1 VRNLDSPNRE
11 KTRKPCLGRVSID
24 LASKYGPDARQRS
37 SVPASAA
44 GMDRR
49 SLLTK
54 RRSACALKQII
65 LSPDDTPPRRLVLKM
80 IDLQEALT
88 DLNGKVMSGLA
99 VKPEAW
105 DSITE
110 LITRLERNFREDIIF
125 SWRKPILPERTDEE
139 GNQTGGE
146 SGTAG
151 NDVVEGTS
159 ETAIAPPRRTKSIN
173 NLARLEKE
181 FKKVVDVRD
190 RKYQTMTYS
199 DVFIGTDAVDA
210 IVYAGLA
217 GTREEG
223 VELGR
228 ALARERRLFKHVT
241 NEHSFEDKHYFY
253 HYNDRDDDSLSSLEE
268 EDGVSA
274 SMFISDVLET
284 GGFASEMKAFKDAV
298 GIRDR
303 KYRMKL
309 YPKVFVGSGTFLF
322 ELFLGLMVID
332 SPCLILT
339 FAEAVDSL
347 VYNGV
352 AKTRWEAVQF
362 GRKLARELR
371 LFEHVVGDHEFR
383 DSFLFY
389 HYREDAIHTSF
400 SGSIGEI
407 SEEVSNLVPQR
418 RPLAEKADAFR
429 MYVDVRDRRYR
440 MQSYH
445 QCFVGSGKFPC
456 IF

>member
-1 VRNLDSPNRE
+1 MIDTLSPLEPRKTVDVLKEEWVTEENSLASSSTFDMVDKSRIFDDGMVNPPPEQMEEVGEEAGANEEQQSILNYIGASPLAQDDEEVRSATRLDSLRKKEADGRNFLLQKLGSVRNLNSPNRE
-11 KTRKPCLGRVSID
+11 KTRKSCLGRVSVD

-37 SVPASAA
+37 SVPASSA

-54 RRSACALKQII
+54 RKSSCGLKKII

-88 DLNGKVMSGLA
+88 ALNGKVMSGLA

-139 GNQTGGE
+139 GNQTSSE
-146 SGTAG
+146 SDTAD
-151 NDVVEGTS
+151 NDVGGGTS
-159 ETAIAPPRRTKSIN
+159 EMAIAPPRRTKRIKS
-173 NLARLEKE
+173 LARLEKE

-190 RKYQTMTYS
+190 RKYQMITYS
-199 DVFIGTDAVDA
+199 DVFVGTDAVDA

-217 GTREEG
+217 GTREEA

-241 NEHSFEDKHYFY
+241 NEHRFEDKHYFY

-274 SMFISDVLET
+274 SMFLSDVLES
-284 GGFASEMKAFKDAV
+284 GGSASEMKAFKDAV

-322 ELFLGLMVID
+322 ELFLSWVDGYR
-332 SPCLILT
+332 LT
-339 FAEAVDSL
+339 MFD
-347 VYNGV
+347 
-352 AKTRWEAVQF
+352 F
-362 GRKLARELR
+362 
-371 LFEHVVGDHEFR
+371 
-383 DSFLFY
+383 
-389 HYREDAIHTSF
+389 
-400 SGSIGEI
+400 
-407 SEEVSNLVPQR
+407 
-418 RPLAEKADAFR
+418 
-429 MYVDVRDRRYR
+429 DVRRG
-440 MQSYH
+440 
-445 QCFVGSGKFPC
+445 C
-456 IF
+456 